1 MIISN
6 LFVLE
11 CSLFSE
17 HCGYIGTLGKRSILY
32 VTVWESAGA
41 EWRCGSV
48 GCVGLL
54 RVLCSVLYC

>member
-1 MIISN
+1 MD
-6 LFVLE
+6 
-11 CSLFSE
+11 
-17 HCGYIGTLGKRSILY
+17 GGTLGKRSILY

-41 EWRCGSV
+41 EWKCGSV